1 MDSAVGKGQQKL
13 KIVFMGTPEFARV
26 SLEHLVGYEQAEVIG
41 VYTQPDRPC
50 GRGRACKPTDVKVY
64 ALEQDIP
71 VYQPENF
78 KTDEAVG
85 QLDALA
91 PDLLVVAA
99 YGLILPQRVLDI
111 PRLGAINVHASLL
124 PKYRGAAPIQRAIL
138 NGESSTGITI
148 MQMDAGM
155 DTGDILHAR
164 AMQIDMNDTAQ
175 TLHDDLADMGGRML
189 IEALERMAA
198 NKLVRIKQDDTRA
211 TYAPKLEK
219 SEGELDWTCTAQE
232 VHDRARAMHPWPG
245 AYFSWQSP
253 RTGKE
258 QRLAITPGEVGFDLG
273 DTKPLPGSIL
283 GICEGKLA
291 IACADRAY
299 LVPFVKPSGKKQLTA
314 EAFACGY
321 LDTCPDIVCTLDDED
336 APEAG

>member
-1 MDSAVGKGQQKL
+1 
-13 KIVFMGTPEFARV
+13 MGTPEFARV
-26 SLEHLVGYEQAEVIG
+26 SLEHLVGSGLADVVG

-50 GRGRACKPTDVKVY
+50 GRGRACKPSDVKRY
-64 ALEQDIP
+64 ALEQGID

-78 KTDEAVG
+78 KTDDAVAE
-85 QLDALA
+85 LAALA

-111 PRLGAINVHASLL
+111 PVRGAINVHASLL

-138 NGESSTGITI
+138 NGETSTGISI

-155 DTGDILHAR
+155 DTGDILLAR
-164 AMQIDMNDTAQ
+164 AMTIGMNDTAE

-189 IEALERMAA
+189 VEALQRMLEH
-198 NKLVRIKQDDTRA
+198 KLVRIKQDDKRA

-219 SEGELDWTCTAQE
+219 SEGQLDWTRPAQE
-232 VHDRARAMHPWPG
+232 VHDRARALHPWPG
-245 AYFSWQSP
+245 AYFTWTSP

-258 QRLAITPGEVGFDLG
+258 QRLVVTPGEVGFDLG
-273 DTKPLPGSIL
+273 EPRPLPGSIL
-283 GICEGKLA
+283 GVCEGQLA

-299 LVPFVKPSGKKQLTA
+299 LVPSVKPSGKKLLSA

-321 LDTCPDIVCTLDDED
+321 LDTCPDIVCPLDED
-336 APEAG
+336 HDAEPAG